1 MTKFELTL
9 NKRSIKFNVG
19 IGLLGEYQEKHDI
32 TIDEVILKMQDNPW
46 KTVPSLMYESALY
59 ANRGEL
65 DFDERDL
72 VDMIDDDGSYSNK
85 AYIEF
90 VQRFMNC
97 MTKDVP
103 KEDITEEES
112 KKK

>member
-19 IGLLGEYQEKHDI
+19 IGFLGEYQEKHNT
-32 TIDEVILKMQDNPW
+32 TIDEVIKKINENPW

-72 VDMIDDDGSYSNK
+72 IDMIDDDGSYFNK
-85 AYIEF
+85 TYFEF
-90 VQRFMNC
+90 LEKFLDC
-97 MTKDVP
+97 MKKNVP
-103 KEDITEEES
+103 KEDVAEEDS